1 MAGCVWKGGEVM
13 RVLVTSHLTIEVVNQ
28 GRGQWRVTRQLS
40 YGQEI
45 TGYNGEQCLYVFITS
60 WQSGHNHCCVVLC
73 KVDGRTET
81 VTGLY
86 TRHNITNGINNLIEI
101 VGVKE

>member
-1 MAGCVWKGGEVM
+1 M
-13 RVLVTSHLTIEVVNQ
+13 RILVTDELKVEVVDR
-28 GRGQWRVTRQLS
+28 GRGQWQVTQQLS

-45 TGYNGEQCLYVFITS
+45 VGFNGEYCLYIFITS
-60 WQSGHNHCCVVLC
+60 WQSGHYHCCVVLC
-73 KVDGRTET
+73 KVDDRTET

-86 TRHNITNGINNLIEI
+86 ARHNTTNGINNLIEV